1 MAQKWVENVHIF
13 LKDRIVILFSDISSL
28 SDNMLVTCGLSF
40 EIQLP
45 FPLRS
50 NSSIVFHLVINDWKI

>member
-50 NSSIVFHLVINDWKI
+50 NSSIFHLVINDWKI